1 MRILFFCCSFL
12 FILMIVSCEPKQK
25 TESQKPQE
33 MIVEKN
39 KQVFFKW
46 PKDGSTVASPVFI
59 DMGLEGMIVEPAG
72 KVKSGFGHHHLL
84 INQKFWP
91 EGSVIPTSDTTLHY
105 GQGQTDTSIEL
116 DPGTYILSLQFA
128 DGVHASYGEKMSA
141 TIKINEE

>member
-1 MRILFFCCSFL
+1 MRLLIFCCIFL
-12 FILMIVSCEPKQK
+12 LSCAVEKK
-25 TESQKPQE
+25 ESQKPQE
-33 MIVEKN
+33 MVVEKD

-46 PKDGSTVASPVFI
+46 PKDGSTVGSPVFI

-141 TIKINEE
+141 TIKINVE

>member
-1 MRILFFCCSFL
+1 M
-12 FILMIVSCEPKQK
+12 V
-25 TESQKPQE
+25 
-33 MIVEKN
+33 VEKD

-46 PKDGSTVASPVFI
+46 PKDGSTVGSPVFI

-72 KVKSGFGHHHLL
+72 KVKSGYGHHHLL

-105 GQGQTDTSIEL
+105 GQGQTDASIEL

-128 DGVHASYGEKMSA
+128 DGVHASYGETMSA
-141 TIKINEE
+141 TIKINVE

>member
-1 MRILFFCCSFL
+1 
-12 FILMIVSCEPKQK
+12 MIFSCEPKQK

-141 TIKINEE
+141 TIKINVE

>member
-1 MRILFFCCSFL
+1 
-12 FILMIVSCEPKQK
+12 MIVSCEPKQK
-25 TESQKPQE
+25 TESKKPQE

-105 GQGQTDTSIEL
+105 GKGQTDTSIEL

-141 TIKINEE
+141 TIKINVE

>member
-1 MRILFFCCSFL
+1 
-12 FILMIVSCEPKQK
+12 MIVSCEPKQK

-46 PKDGSTVASPVFI
+46 PKDGSTVGSPVFI

-141 TIKINEE
+141 TIKINVE

>member
-1 MRILFFCCSFL
+1 M
-12 FILMIVSCEPKQK
+12 LMIISCEPKQK
-25 TESQKPQE
+25 TDSQNPQE

-59 DMGLEGMIVEPAG
+59 DMGLEGMTVEPAG
-72 KVKSGFGHHHLL
+72 KVKNGFGHHHLL

-141 TIKINEE
+141 TIKINVE

>member
-1 MRILFFCCSFL
+1 
-12 FILMIVSCEPKQK
+12 MIVSCEPKQK

-141 TIKINEE
+141 TIKINVE

>member
-1 MRILFFCCSFL
+1 MRLLIFCCIFL
-12 FILMIVSCEPKQK
+12 LSCAVEKK
-25 TESQKPQE
+25 ESQKPQE
-33 MIVEKN
+33 MVVEKD

-91 EGSVIPTSDTTLHY
+91 EGSVIPTRDTTLHY

-128 DGVHASYGEKMSA
+128 DGVHVSYGEKMSA
-141 TIKINEE
+141 TIKINVE

>member
-1 MRILFFCCSFL
+1 
-12 FILMIVSCEPKQK
+12 MIVSCEPKQK

-105 GQGQTDTSIEL
+105 GQGQTDASVEL

-141 TIKINEE
+141 TIKINVE

>member
-1 MRILFFCCSFL
+1 
-12 FILMIVSCEPKQK
+12 MIVSCEPKQK

-46 PKDGSTVASPVFI
+46 PKDGSTVGSPVFI

-72 KVKSGFGHHHLL
+72 KVKSGYGHHHLL

-141 TIKINEE
+141 TIKINVE

>member
-1 MRILFFCCSFL
+1 MRLLFFCCTFL
-12 FILMIVSCEPKQK
+12 LSCSVEKK
-25 TESQKPQE
+25 ESKKAQE
-33 MIVEKN
+33 IIVEQN
-39 KQVFFKW
+39 KKVFFKW

-141 TIKINEE
+141 TIKINVE

>member
-1 MRILFFCCSFL
+1 MRLLIFCCIFL
-12 FILMIVSCEPKQK
+12 LSCSVEKK
-25 TESQKPQE
+25 ESQKSQE

-72 KVKSGFGHHHLL
+72 KVKSGYGHHHLL

-105 GQGQTDTSIEL
+105 GKGQTDTSIEL

-141 TIKINEE
+141 TIKINVE

>member
-1 MRILFFCCSFL
+1 
-12 FILMIVSCEPKQK
+12 MIVSCEPKQK
-25 TESQKPQE
+25 TESKKPHE

-141 TIKINEE
+141 TIKINVE

>member
-1 MRILFFCCSFL
+1 
-12 FILMIVSCEPKQK
+12 MIVSCEPKQK

-72 KVKSGFGHHHLL
+72 KVKNGFGHM
-84 INQKFWP
+84 
-91 EGSVIPTSDTTLHY
+91 EHY
-105 GQGQTDTSIEL
+105 
-116 DPGTYILSLQFA
+116 
-128 DGVHASYGEKMSA
+128 
-141 TIKINEE
+141 

>member
-1 MRILFFCCSFL
+1 
-12 FILMIVSCEPKQK
+12 MIVSCEPKQK

-59 DMGLEGMIVEPAG
+59 DMGLEGMTVEPAG
-72 KVKSGFGHHHLL
+72 KVKNGFGHHHLL

-141 TIKINEE
+141 TIKINVE

>member
-12 FILMIVSCEPKQK
+12 FILMIVSCVPKQK
-25 TESQKPQE
+25 TESKKPQE

-141 TIKINEE
+141 TIKINVE

>member
-1 MRILFFCCSFL
+1 
-12 FILMIVSCEPKQK
+12 MIVSCEPKQK
-25 TESQKPQE
+25 IESQKPQE

-141 TIKINEE
+141 TIKINVE